1 MTQDQI
7 LSACKTSLRVTTD
20 AYDEE
25 IVNYIEAAQ
34 QDLEIAGVRFNE
46 VDNLILTAIMA
57 YVAVHFGQKFDSP
70 TVNDKLKASY
80 DEQKAQLMMA
90 TGYTD
95 WGVNNG
101 R

>member
-20 AYDEE
+20 AFDEE
-25 IVNYIEAAQ
+25 ITNYIEAAQ
-34 QDLEIAGVRFNE
+34 QDLAIAGVTFTE
-46 VDNLILTAIMA
+46 VDNLVLTAIMA
-57 YVAVHFGQKFDSP
+57 YTAMKFGQKFENPS
-70 TVNDKLKASY
+70 TYDKLKAAY

-95 WGVNNG
+95 WSVNNG
-101 R
+101 

>member
-25 IVNYIEAAQ
+25 IINYIEAAQ
-34 QDLEIAGVRFNE
+34 QDLNIAGVIFTE
-46 VDNLILTAIMA
+46 VDNLILTAVMS
-57 YVAVHFGQKFDSP
+57 YVSMKFGQKFEDPSKY
-70 TVNDKLKASY
+70 DRLKAAY

-90 TGYTD
+90 TGYTN
-95 WGVNNG
+95 WGV
-101 R
+101 